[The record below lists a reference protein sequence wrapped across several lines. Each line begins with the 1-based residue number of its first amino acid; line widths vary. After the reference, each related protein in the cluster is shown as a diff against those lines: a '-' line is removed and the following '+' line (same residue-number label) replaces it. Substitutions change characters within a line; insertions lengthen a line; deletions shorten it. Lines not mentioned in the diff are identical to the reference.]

1 MQATPGAP
9 RLPTPGPGS
18 GAGGR
23 ACALCGAVARAE
35 ASFCVNCGS
44 RLTARAGAVL
54 AAGSRLHERYTIRR
68 LLGQGGG
75 GAVYLAE
82 DSRLGRYCVVKEAL
96 STFASSAERRQ
107 AEADFQRE
115 AMILARL
122 STEHPGLPQTYDFF
136 SDGSR
141 HYLVMQYVDGETLE
155 DRLRRAGGPL
165 PVALVVS
172 CAEEVAEILAYLH
185 TQQPEP
191 VIHRDVK
198 PSNIILDTQGRVKLV
213 DFGLAK
219 ALPSTSGSLTAARHT
234 TAAGTAGYTPLEQ
247 WMLQAEPRS
256 DVYAL
261 GATMHHLLTGQD
273 PRDLFSGQGSLN
285 LDLLKRL
292 SVFPPLRPQYP
303 GVPPALDALLR
314 RMLVEAPADRPP
326 AEEVQVAL
334 IKIQV
339 TLARRARAALP
350 KDPDASAPAPRPA
363 AASTHQAFSPLAPEA
378 VGGEIAGW
386 LRTAL
391 VNVPPGEPVRL
402 VSAQADLAPV
412 ALVSYRVNARFDNS
426 AGRVIHSVDE
436 AGTQVLDGLTARLL
450 DPTLTRFLAERAEY
464 LQPLEDALA
473 AGGAPPPPRVP
484 FKAPSRK
491 IEDQAVAALVV
502 DYSRTVQYTGDNG
515 RRYSKQCKILKKH
528 LTLEP
533 LVLAYVPH
541 WVLRVELRARPYAIE
556 AWQVGRDPAAPAGAG
571 LYILTSTLP
580 GGAFCPGCGSV
591 LAPAQLIPCE
601 NCGRRVCTRCAV
613 IRTRFGLFRKT
624 FCSAACAR

>member
-9 RLPTPGPGS
+9 LLAASGPS
-18 GAGGR
+18 TGGR
-23 ACALCGAVARAE
+23 TCALCGAAARAE
-35 ASFCVNCGS
+35 ASFCVHCGS

-96 STFASSAERRQ
+96 SSFASSAERRQ

-115 AMILARL
+115 AMILAQL
-122 STEHPGLPQTYDFF
+122 STEHHGLPQTYDFF
-136 SDGSR
+136 TDNSR

-185 TQQPEP
+185 NQQPEP

-219 ALPSTSGSLTAARHT
+219 ALPSTSGDLTAARHT

-261 GATMHHLLTGQD
+261 GATMHHLLSGQD
-273 PRDLFSGQGSLN
+273 PRDPFSAHDSLN

-292 SVFPPLRPQYP
+292 SVFPPLRPQHP
-303 GVPPALDALLR
+303 GVPAALDALLR
-314 RMLVEAPADRPP
+314 RMLAEAPADRPT

-339 TLARRARAALP
+339 ALARRARAALP
-350 KDPDASAPAPRPA
+350 KEPASPAPRPPPASTA
-363 AASTHQAFSPLAPEA
+363 AAPHQAFAPLAPDA

-391 VNVPPGEPVRL
+391 ANVPPEEPIRL
-402 VSAQADLAPV
+402 VSAQTELVPV
-412 ALVSYRVNARFDNS
+412 ALASYRVAARFENS
-426 AGRVIHSVDE
+426 VGRVIHSVDE
-436 AGTQVLDGLTARLL
+436 TGTQVLDGLTARLL

-464 LQPLEDALA
+464 LQPLDTAL

-484 FKAPSRK
+484 FKVSSRK
-491 IEDQAVAALVV
+491 IEDQAAAALIV
-502 DYSRTVQYTGDNG
+502 DYTRTVQYTGDNG

-533 LVLAYVPH
+533 PVLAYVPH
-541 WVLRVELRARPYAIE
+541 WVLRVELRGRPYAIE
-556 AWQVGRDPAAPAGAG
+556 AWQVGRDPAAPPGAG
-571 LYILTSTLP
+571 LYVLTSTLP

-591 LAPAQLIPCE
+591 LAPAQLVRCE
-601 NCGRRVCTRCAV
+601 NCGRRVCTRCA
-613 IRTRFGLFRKT
+613 ITRTRFGLFRKT
-624 FCSAACAR
+624 YCSAACAR